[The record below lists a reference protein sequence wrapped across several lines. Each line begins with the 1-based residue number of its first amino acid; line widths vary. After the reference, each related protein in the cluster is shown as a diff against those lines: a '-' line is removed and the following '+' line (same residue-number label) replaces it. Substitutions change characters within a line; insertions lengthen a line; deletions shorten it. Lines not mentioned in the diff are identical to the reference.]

1 MSPHPVLLLLPL
13 QHGAANSKQGVV
25 VGSLALASV
34 MVGHGI
40 VLAVGMPG
48 IGRIVAAV
56 ATVVAVADADADAG
70 VGAVAVA
77 GAGAAGTVG
86 APGIAGA
93 ASTADAA
100 IVPVVIAA
108 ASAAVVGEHN
118 SPAHR
123 YILARAE
130 GMAYC

>member
-77 GAGAAGTVG
+77 GAAGTVG